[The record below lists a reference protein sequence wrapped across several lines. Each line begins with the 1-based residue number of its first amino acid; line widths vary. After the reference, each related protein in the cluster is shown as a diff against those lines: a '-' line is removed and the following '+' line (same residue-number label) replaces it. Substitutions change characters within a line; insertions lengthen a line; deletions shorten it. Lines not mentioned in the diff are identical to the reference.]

1 MKIAK
6 KIFIYCMGLFFLA
19 LGVTFSI
26 KSQLGISP
34 VNSIPYVWSLISG
47 IEQGHL
53 IIVVFSCFILL
64 QVVLLRR
71 KFNPINLLQIVFST
85 IFGYFVTLTNYI
97 FVFMSP
103 PESYIMRLVFL
114 FISMVLVAIG
124 IILYL
129 RAALIPLPAEG
140 CMLAINDVTGME
152 FHRIKSFFDTT
163 MVVVAAGLSLL
174 FLGGLIGVREGTI
187 IAAVGIGKIIGVLN
201 KIFKKQIDGLDEFI
215 NGDKVVSLKSEEC

>member
-6 KIFIYCMGLFFLA
+6 KIFVYCLGLFFLA

-34 VNSIPYVWSLISG
+34 VNSIPYIWSLISG

-53 IIVVFSCFILL
+53 IIVVFSSFILL
-64 QVVLLRR
+64 QIVLLRR

-85 IFGYFVTLTNYI
+85 IFGYFVTLTNYM

-140 CMLAINDVTGME
+140 CMLAINEVTGME

-163 MVVVAAGLSLL
+163 MVVVAAALSLL

-201 KIFKKQIDGLDEFI
+201 KIFKNQIERLDEFI
-215 NGDKVVSLKSEEC
+215 NGDKAITLRSEEC